1 MKKEINRTLGNSLRC
16 ILPSFWWKRLLGMM
30 VDKIDSA
37 EDAAASAMNVAMLA
51 GVEASNK
58 QDELVSGSNIKTIN
72 GMSILGSGNIVVD
85 TDTAKVEKYKTKE
98 ELDAVGSTDGGE
110 IAAVVDAVLVEKSF
124 TECYQP
130 TRAEI
135 STSKYNTKFTKVD
148 GLALNPDFNPN
159 LISSNYG
166 RLIVVLYSDGKS
178 KGYHKG
184 YPSHLEIECDYSRRI
199 ICWEY
204 DGTSGSGHTLY
215 DSSVFYASTIDR
227 VNNILREGNFR
238 FSYFE
243 VTYKKNADDAGYTYY
258 YSYNDNFPSD
268 ATAMIDNVVKML
280 FAETQNADIY
290 VRASEWVR
298 LLKEGDVTGGAGAII
313 DSEISDTSENPVQNK
328 VVKAYVDEKVANSG
342 GGSSVDVDT
351 ELSNTS
357 TNPVQNKVI
366 TNAINAKADNT
377 RIDLI
382 SERLDDIDSEMKDFA
397 TESQLNNKQDVITDL
412 DNIRQGAAKGA
423 TALQSIPS
431 EYVTEN
437 ELSAKNYATTSQ
449 VNAKQDV
456 ISDIETIRSGAD
468 KGATSI
474 QKVIVNGTEFEPT
487 AGIVD
492 LGEFSTEDV
501 DTSSFATK
509 DELIDNEETHATAL
523 VDLNSRKVDNES
535 FEQNSILTNQ
545 HISSILNN
553 VEELED
559 DVLINENIHAAALTD
574 LNSRKANIKY
584 VDDSIVTIDKQIQV
598 VEQDIIDGEYVH
610 TAALNDINSRK
621 PDKEY
626 IDVAIFNVNKYASSI
641 SASLTTLSNDVVID
655 ESVHAAAFNDIN
667 TRKSDKTYVD
677 SSVTE
682 VNERVADVIDN
693 VTDGELTHASAFIDI
708 NDRKADKE
716 YVDNAIIDT
725 NKNISN
731 VSNEFGILESGVID
745 SENIY
750 ASAIIDL
757 ENRKVEK
764 SYVDNE
770 LATFLSEFI
779 RFKNE
784 GVPVI
789 DVTDDVIII
798 EPNKYYKWTNA
809 MSSITVT
816 LHTPTTSGT
825 LNNYMF
831 EFKVSASGCTLTV
844 PAGVKW
850 ANGEPPELKVNKTY
864 QVSIINNLAVTS
876 MFG

>member
-16 ILPSFWWKRLLGMM
+16 ILPSFWWKRLLGKM
-30 VDKIDSA
+30 VDKIESA
-37 EDAAASAMNVAMLA
+37 ESSASSAMKMATLA
-51 GVEASNK
+51 GLEASDK
-58 QDELVSGSNIKTIN
+58 QDRLVSGSNIKTICGN
-72 GMSILGSGNIVVD
+72 SILGSGNITPD
-85 TDTAKVEKYKTKE
+85 PSMKVYIPMGGTLSSYYKS
-98 ELDAVGSTDGGE
+98 DNQSFYRRVRDGGNWVNSWRA
-110 IAAVVDAVLVEKSF
+110 IAVTASSNKEVVLLGVS
-124 TECYQP
+124 
-130 TRAEI
+130 
-135 STSKYNTKFTKVD
+135 YNTTQ
-148 GLALNPDFNPN
+148 GCRI
-159 LISSNYG
+159 LISGFQEEDITDKYEC
-166 RLIVVLYSDGKS
+166 VLLEDGS
-178 KGYHKG
+178 V
-184 YPSHLEIECDYSRRI
+184 
-199 ICWEY
+199 
-204 DGTSGSGHTLY
+204 
-215 DSSVFYASTIDR
+215 SSVTKA
-227 VNNILREGNFR
+227 EGE
-238 FSYFE
+238 S
-243 VTYKKNADDAGYTYY
+243 
-258 YSYNDNFPSD
+258 
-268 ATAMIDNVVKML
+268 
-280 FAETQNADIY
+280 
-290 VRASEWVR
+290 
-298 LLKEGDVTGGAGAII
+298 GGSSITI

-492 LGEFSTEDV
+492 LGELSTEDV

-523 VDLNSRKVDNES
+523 VDINSRKVDNES

-641 SASLTTLSNDVVID
+641 SAILTTLSNDVVID

-693 VTDGELTHASAFIDI
+693 VTDGELTHASAFIYI